1 VTPQA
6 VLQRGRATRERI
18 KEASSMGSVG
28 IYLDFYLAS
37 AVMQFVFWAMLILR
51 YYFGIEEGGADAGIA
66 KISTFSVIV
75 AMGLGWLMLVA
86 LGTGF
91 SLWPVLYKVTPF
103 SPSLP
108 RVVLWVNVLG
118 QCLIGISHLMLIEH
132 LETATQVLLIG
143 TTMICFSIA
152 LTATVALK
160 LLRMGLYRSIDD
172 GGPPFITV
180 ILCLI
185 ISVTTMVAL
194 LTMNASKELS
204 FFTEGIFILFNIDL
218 LWMSIGF
225 TCALGHF
232 GRRLEWPVLGPLRS
246 KFGFKLLLL
255 AFAIHITVMLADHS
269 GWNHLWWIQLPFILP
284 LLTIFFLL
292 SPATLVRNA
301 LSSRSY
307 SRPMLAAVMWMPVI
321 ALIAV
326 YEALYMNSGLES
338 ARYLLLFG
346 VGIQS
351 LFGFAIWYHQDHKH
365 QPMHDRRQPWL
376 FLISLN
382 GSLLFHVTH
391 FTQETLEWTIL
402 GNHHILDG
410 LDLAL
415 LLVAMV
421 SWLAWWLWELLFS
434 LHDWHRL
441 PMFYTTIHEA
451 DDPYEVK
458 GAD

>member
-1 VTPQA
+1 
-6 VLQRGRATRERI
+6 
-18 KEASSMGSVG
+18 
-28 IYLDFYLAS
+28 
-37 AVMQFVFWAMLILR
+37 
-51 YYFGIEEGGADAGIA
+51 
-66 KISTFSVIV
+66 
-75 AMGLGWLMLVA
+75 
-86 LGTGF
+86 
-91 SLWPVLYKVTPF
+91 
-103 SPSLP
+103 
-108 RVVLWVNVLG
+108 
-118 QCLIGISHLMLIEH
+118 
-132 LETATQVLLIG
+132 
-143 TTMICFSIA
+143 
-152 LTATVALK
+152 
-160 LLRMGLYRSIDD
+160 
-172 GGPPFITV
+172 
-180 ILCLI
+180 
-185 ISVTTMVAL
+185 
-194 LTMNASKELS
+194 
-204 FFTEGIFILFNIDL
+204 
-218 LWMSIGF
+218 
-225 TCALGHF
+225 
-232 GRRLEWPVLGPLRS
+232 
-246 KFGFKLLLL
+246 
-255 AFAIHITVMLADHS
+255 
-269 GWNHLWWIQLPFILP
+269 
-284 LLTIFFLL
+284 
-292 SPATLVRNA
+292 
-301 LSSRSY
+301 
-307 SRPMLAAVMWMPVI
+307 MLAAVMWMPVI

-391 FTQETLEWTIL
+391 FIQETLEWTIL